1 MAFECKRLPYIL
13 YCLYTLY
20 TVLTRLKLII
30 IVPFCLKGL
39 KVLLDNRLSHPLLK
53 TLFVHLQDFVH
64 DSSEKV
70 RIAFLDV
77 LIFVK
82 GLKAIK
88 VG

>member
-1 MAFECKRLPYIL
+1 MLFVLFSFA
-13 YCLYTLY
+13 TL
-20 TVLTRLKLII
+20 
-30 IVPFCLKGL
+30 LKGL

-53 TLFVHLQDFVH
+53 TLLVHLQDLVH

-77 LIFVK
+77 LLFVK

-88 VG
+88 VSIRTELNISYNANLR